1 MNKRGKASALI
12 GSILYPRKAYCVFP
26 FHSFL
31 TSPMSDKVPHN
42 EVADYLNSMI
52 HEQST
57 SLDTAAV
64 SATQAIPVPPVS
76 PAPSVASEA
85 SKSTEPAPGTPAAA
99 ASPQPRPLAYFT
111 TPAKEVT
118 KKQSVYLPVEL
129 HRALTT
135 VVNLPGV
142 DVSLSDLLA
151 NIVQAWRDDH
161 RAEVRKRYREGE
173 KGI

>member
-1 MNKRGKASALI
+1 
-12 GSILYPRKAYCVFP
+12 
-26 FHSFL
+26 
-31 TSPMSDKVPHN
+31 MSDKAPQN
-42 EVADYLNSMI
+42 EVADHLNSMI
-52 HEQST
+52 DEQAIS
-57 SLDTAAV
+57 SDTAAV
-64 SATQAIPVPPVS
+64 SAPQVLTVPSVS
-76 PAPSVASEA
+76 SAPSVASEA
-85 SKSTEPAPGTPAAA
+85 PKSPESTPSTSATA

>member
-1 MNKRGKASALI
+1 MA
-12 GSILYPRKAYCVFP
+12 
-26 FHSFL
+26 
-31 TSPMSDKVPHN
+31 DKTPN
-42 EVADYLNSMI
+42 PELADYLESI
-52 HEQST
+52 SQEHLTASPAADLASVIPSQSLPSAAAPSAPAVAPAALESPELAPST
-57 SLDTAAV
+57 SAV
-64 SATQAIPVPPVS
+64 
-76 PAPSVASEA
+76 
-85 SKSTEPAPGTPAAA
+85 A
-99 ASPQPRPLAYFT
+99 ASPQLRPLAYFT

-142 DVSLSDLLA
+142 EVSLTDLLA

-161 RAEVRKRYREGE
+161 RTEVRKRYREGE

>member
-1 MNKRGKASALI
+1 M
-12 GSILYPRKAYCVFP
+12 
-26 FHSFL
+26 
-31 TSPMSDKVPHN
+31 
-42 EVADYLNSMI
+42 
-52 HEQST
+52 
-57 SLDTAAV
+57 
-64 SATQAIPVPPVS
+64 
-76 PAPSVASEA
+76 
-85 SKSTEPAPGTPAAA
+85 
-99 ASPQPRPLAYFT
+99 AYFT

-129 HRALTT
+129 HRALAT

-142 DVSLSDLLA
+142 EVSLTDLLA

>member
-1 MNKRGKASALI
+1 
-12 GSILYPRKAYCVFP
+12 
-26 FHSFL
+26 
-31 TSPMSDKVPHN
+31 MSEKMPNN
-42 EVADYLNSMI
+42 EVTDYLKNL
-52 HEQST
+52 EQDQSLTTGIPPLATFVPGQPLPDST
-57 SLDTAAV
+57 ASLAPAA
-64 SATQAIPVPPVS
+64 APV
-76 PAPSVASEA
+76 APEA
-85 SKSTEPAPGTPAAA
+85 MQPTPSTPAAP
-99 ASPQPRPLAYFT
+99 ASPVARPLAYFT

-129 HRALTT
+129 HRALAT

-142 DVSLSDLLA
+142 EVSLSDLLA

>member
-1 MNKRGKASALI
+1 MCSNFPL
-12 GSILYPRKAYCVFP
+12 RKAYRVSLFTCF
-26 FHSFL
+26 SSL
-31 TSPMSDKVPHN
+31 SMSDKVPHN
-42 EVADYLNSMI
+42 EVADYINSMI
-52 HEQST
+52 DEQAT
-57 SLDTAAV
+57 SSDTAAI
-64 SATQAIPVPPVS
+64 SAPQALPVS
-76 PAPSVASEA
+76 PISSAPSVASEA
-85 SKSTEPAPGTPAAA
+85 SKSPELTPSTPAAA

-135 VVNLPGV
+135 IVNLPGV

>member
-1 MNKRGKASALI
+1 MA
-12 GSILYPRKAYCVFP
+12 
-26 FHSFL
+26 
-31 TSPMSDKVPHN
+31 DKTPN
-42 EVADYLNSMI
+42 PEVADFIKNLSQE
-52 HEQST
+52 HLTASPAADLASVTPGQQPPASAAPLAPPVAPVALESPESVPST
-57 SLDTAAV
+57 SAV
-64 SATQAIPVPPVS
+64 T
-76 PAPSVASEA
+76 
-85 SKSTEPAPGTPAAA
+85 

-129 HRALTT
+129 HRALAT

-142 DVSLSDLLA
+142 EVSLTDLLA

-173 KGI
+173 KSI

>member
-1 MNKRGKASALI
+1 
-12 GSILYPRKAYCVFP
+12 
-26 FHSFL
+26 
-31 TSPMSDKVPHN
+31 MSEKTPTN
-42 EVADYLNSMI
+42 EVADYIKNLGQNPPLPA
-52 HEQST
+52 EAPPLPT
-57 SLDTAAV
+57 LV
-64 SATQAIPVPPVS
+64 PGLPLSAS
-76 PAPSVASEA
+76 
-85 SKSTEPAPGTPAAA
+85 A
-99 ASPQPRPLAYFT
+99 ASLASTVPAVAPEAAPPTPSTLTAPALPVARPLAYFT

-129 HRALTT
+129 HRALAT

-142 DVSLSDLLA
+142 DVSLTDLLA

>member
-1 MNKRGKASALI
+1 
-12 GSILYPRKAYCVFP
+12 
-26 FHSFL
+26 
-31 TSPMSDKVPHN
+31 MSEKLPLN
-42 EVADYLNSMI
+42 EMADYIKNL
-52 HEQST
+52 EQDQ
-57 SLDTAAV
+57 SLTTEATPLATFTAD
-64 SATQAIPVPPVS
+64 QPL
-76 PAPSVASEA
+76 PAPTASLAPAAAPVAPEA
-85 SKSTEPAPGTPAAA
+85 MPLAPSTPAAP
-99 ASPQPRPLAYFT
+99 ASPVARPLTYFT

-129 HRALTT
+129 HRALAT

-142 DVSLSDLLA
+142 EVSLSDLLA

>member
-1 MNKRGKASALI
+1 MA
-12 GSILYPRKAYCVFP
+12 
-26 FHSFL
+26 
-31 TSPMSDKVPHN
+31 DKTTNP
-42 EVADYLNSMI
+42 EVADFIKNISQEHL
-52 HEQST
+52 
-57 SLDTAAV
+57 TASSVAD
-64 SATQAIPVPPVS
+64 SAPVS
-76 PAPSVASEA
+76 PGQQLLSSAAPSAPTVVPVALDSPEP
-85 SKSTEPAPGTPAAA
+85 SPSTLAVP

-129 HRALTT
+129 HRALAT

-142 DVSLSDLLA
+142 EVSLTDLLA

-173 KGI
+173 KSI

>member
-1 MNKRGKASALI
+1 MA
-12 GSILYPRKAYCVFP
+12 
-26 FHSFL
+26 
-31 TSPMSDKVPHN
+31 DKTPN
-42 EVADYLNSMI
+42 PEVADFIKNISQEHPTAFPADDLASVTPGQQLPSSAAPSAPAVAPVAL
-52 HEQST
+52 ESPKPSPST
-57 SLDTAAV
+57 SAV
-64 SATQAIPVPPVS
+64 I
-76 PAPSVASEA
+76 
-85 SKSTEPAPGTPAAA
+85 

-129 HRALTT
+129 HRALAT

-142 DVSLSDLLA
+142 EVSLTDLLA

-173 KGI
+173 KSI

>member
-1 MNKRGKASALI
+1 M
-12 GSILYPRKAYCVFP
+12 
-26 FHSFL
+26 
-31 TSPMSDKVPHN
+31 TDKTPKPELVDFIN
-42 EVADYLNSMI
+42 NLSQESLNSSPSADSAPI
-52 HEQST
+52 LSGQPLPLQAAT
-57 SLDTAAV
+57 SAPTVA
-64 SATQAIPVPPVS
+64 PV
-76 PAPSVASEA
+76 ALE
-85 SKSTEPAPGTPAAA
+85 STEPSLSTSAVT

-129 HRALTT
+129 HRALAT

-142 DVSLSDLLA
+142 EVSLTDLLA

-173 KGI
+173 KSI